1 MTLAV
6 LAYVL
11 LLEAGLILST
21 TCRGAGSIGGS
32 DDARSRSG
40 SDGQGGKG
48 GAPGRPVWPAPRIG
62 FPRGPGGGGSS
73 KRETQ
78 SKKPV
83 RKIITFKPGVSALE
97 YNTILESVGGKLV
110 KELPFVDSIV
120 VEFPPEAAEGEE
132 LQQILSSD
140 NVIAVEDD
148 YEVQLLCFFRSSL
161 NYDRQV
167 VPWGV
172 KRIGAPD
179 AWQVGTGK
187 GVKVGVVDTGV
198 DTGHPDLKQNVKAA
212 VDVTGSGSGM
222 DYHGHGTHVAGT
234 IAAVNNEIGVV
245 GVAPEAEIYAVR
257 AFDRYGRAQI
267 STIVEGVR
275 WCVENGMH
283 VVNMSF
289 GSKDES
295 TALRMAIDKGLAK
308 GMIFVA
314 AAGNSGRD
322 NSVVFPARHPGVV
335 AVSAI
340 SENDRI
346 ASFSSRGPEVDVTA
360 PGDKIVSTYKN
371 GGYKSM
377 SGTSMATPHV
387 TGAVAVILSA
397 NPGITS
403 RGVLAKLMEGAVRLP
418 GLSRNEQGSGLVD
431 VSRSVGASPEKKE
444 AGAEDKAIP
453 A

>member
-1 MTLAV
+1 MTPAV

-11 LLEAGLILST
+11 LLEAGLVLSAAR
-21 TCRGAGSIGGS
+21 RGVGSTGGA
-32 DDARSRSG
+32 DNARGRSG
-40 SDGQGGKG
+40 DRGGKG
-48 GAPGRPVWPAPRIG
+48 ETPGRPAWPPPWIG
-62 FPRGPGGGGSS
+62 FPRGPIGGPPKGGS
-73 KRETQ
+73 Q
-78 SKKPV
+78 PKKPV

-97 YNTILESVGGKLV
+97 CNAILESIGGKIV

-120 VEFPPEAAEGEE
+120 VEFPPEVAEGEG

-140 NVIAVEDD
+140 NVLAVEDD
-148 YEVQLLCFFRSSL
+148 FEVELLCFFRSPVS
-161 NYDRQV
+161 YTRQV

-187 GVKVGVVDTGV
+187 GVKVGIVDTGV
-198 DTGHPDLKQNVKAA
+198 DTDHPDLRQNVKGA
-212 VDVTGSGSGM
+212 VDVTGSGNGM
-222 DYHGHGTHVAGT
+222 DFHGHGTHVAG
-234 IAAVNNEIGVV
+234 IVAAVNNEIGVV

-275 WCVENGMH
+275 WCVENGMR

-314 AAGNSGRD
+314 AAGNSGSD
-322 NSVVFPARHPGVV
+322 NSVVFPARHSGVV

-340 SENDRI
+340 SENNRI
-346 ASFSSRGPEVDVTA
+346 ASFSSKGPEVDITA
-360 PGDKIVSTYKN
+360 PGDKIVSTYRK

-377 SGTSMATPHV
+377 SGTSMAAPHV

-403 RGVLAKLMEGAVRLP
+403 RGALVKLMEGAVRLP
-418 GLSRNEQGSGLVD
+418 GLSRNEQGSGLVN
-431 VSRSVGASPEKKE
+431 VSRSVGAGAQKKE
-444 AGAEDKAIP
+444 VEPEEKTIP